1 MQAEDQTGSKAPRR
15 LGRRARTTEAQRFA
29 RAERLRE
36 DGAFAAADTLYRQIL
51 DRNPVHLAALRG
63 RAQTA
68 TALGEVVE
76 ARSVTDDANQQEAT
90 NLCNIAD
97 QCYGRSLYEQAL
109 TCYRKAVT
117 LAPGRSDA
125 VWGVAE
131 CHASLDDNDQ
141 AITWYRRY
149 LELEPDEPEA
159 LHMLAALGDRPP
171 PRRAEDGY
179 VAGLF
184 DRFAKEFDEQLVKEL
199 HYQVPE
205 LLFAALVPIMGE
217 ASGDLAI
224 LDLGCGT
231 GLSGQLLR
239 DHARRLDG
247 VDLSGGMLRE
257 ARVRNVYDTLTE
269 SEITRHLADG
279 NCRYDVVTAGD
290 VLGYFGALSAVF
302 RGVARVMGEGALF
315 AFSVEAYGGRGYR
328 LTPSGRYVHSRR
340 YITRLASAAG
350 LRAVSL
356 TEETLRYEYGEPVAG
371 DIWVFEKPV

>member
-1 MQAEDQTGSKAPRR
+1 M
-15 LGRRARTTEAQRFA
+15 EAQRFA

-51 DRNPVHLAALRG
+51 DHNPVHLPALRG

-68 TALGEVVE
+68 AALGEVVE
-76 ARSVTDDANQQEAT
+76 ARSVADDANYQEAT

-97 QCYGRSLYEQAL
+97 QCYGRSLYEQAFK
-109 TCYRKAVT
+109 CYEKAVR

-131 CHASLDDNDQ
+131 CHAALGENDM
-141 AITWYRRY
+141 AVTWYRRY

-171 PRRAEDGY
+171 PSRAGDDY

-184 DRFAKEFDEQLVKEL
+184 DRFAEEFDEQLLKEL

-205 LLFAALVPIMGE
+205 LLFGALEPVMGE

-231 GLSGQLLR
+231 GLSGMLLR
-239 DHARRLDG
+239 HHASRLDG
-247 VDLSGGMLRE
+247 VDLSAGMLRE
-257 ARVRNVYDTLTE
+257 ARGRCVYDTLAE
-269 SEITRHLADG
+269 AEITRFLSRCDF
-279 NCRYDVVTAGD
+279 CYDIVTAGD

-302 RGVARVMGEGALF
+302 RGVSRVTGEGSLF
-315 AFSVEAYGGRGYR
+315 AFSVEAYEGRGYR
-328 LTPSGRYVHSRR
+328 LTQSGRYVHSRR
-340 YITRLASAAG
+340 YISRLAAAAG
-350 LRAVSL
+350 FRTVSL
-356 TEETLRYEYGEPVAG
+356 TGDTLRHEYGEPVMG
-371 DIWVFEKPV
+371 DIWVLEKTF

>member
-1 MQAEDQTGSKAPRR
+1 M
-15 LGRRARTTEAQRFA
+15 EAQRFA

-36 DGAFAAADTLYRQIL
+36 EGAFAAADTLYRQIL

-63 RAQTA
+63 RARTA
-68 TALGEVVE
+68 AALGAVAE
-76 ARSVTDDANQQEAT
+76 ARSVTGHADDREAT
-90 NLCNIAD
+90 DLCAVAD

-109 TCYRKAVT
+109 ECYEKAVK

-125 VWGVAE
+125 VWGLAE
-131 CHASLDDNDQ
+131 CHAAQDDNDQ
-141 AITWYRRY
+141 AIIWYRRY

-171 PRRAEDGY
+171 PRRAGDDY

-184 DRFAKEFDEQLVKEL
+184 DRFAGEFDEQLVKEL
-199 HYQVPE
+199 HYQVPQ
-205 LLFAALVPIMGE
+205 LLFAALEPIIGE
-217 ASGDLAI
+217 ASGDLAV

-239 DHARRLDG
+239 HHASRLDG

-257 ARVRNVYDTLTE
+257 ARARGVYDTLTE
-269 SEITRHLADG
+269 SEITGHLTHSDIH
-279 NCRYDVVTAGD
+279 YDVVTAGD

-302 RGVARVMGEGALF
+302 RGVARIMGEGSLF
-315 AFSVEAYGGRGYR
+315 AFSVEAHEGRGYR
-328 LTPSGRYVHSRR
+328 LTESGRYVHSRR
-340 YITRLASAAG
+340 YIQLLTGAAG

-356 TEETLRYEYGEPVAG
+356 TDETLRHEYGEPVTG
-371 DIWVFEKPV
+371 DIWVLEKPV